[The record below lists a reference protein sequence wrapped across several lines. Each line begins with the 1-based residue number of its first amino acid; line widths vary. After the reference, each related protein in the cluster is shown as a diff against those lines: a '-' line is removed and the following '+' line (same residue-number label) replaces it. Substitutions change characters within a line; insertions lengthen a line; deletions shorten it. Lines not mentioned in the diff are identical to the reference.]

1 MVRRALVFDIK
12 AGKVTSRGATR
23 GGRGREGEEGRK
35 EGGKGGWGIEEGKIS
50 PE

>member
-12 AGKVTSRGATR
+12 AGKVTSRGAHV
-23 GGRGREGEEGRK
+23 GRKRK
-35 EGGKGGWGIEEGKIS
+35 EGRREVKGERRREGKIS